1 MKKIILI
8 GDSIR
13 QGYDRYVKMALEGVA
28 QVYYT
33 DDNCRFTTYILRELY
48 DWKNKWG
55 CGDDVDLIHW
65 NAGLWDCFT
74 LFDGETLLPL
84 EDYVRNLHRI
94 CRMMKALYPNAK
106 MIFATSTPVRELYK
120 VQIRRNCDIEAYNA
134 VAVKVVKEYGA
145 EINDLYG
152 LMKDTPESYHSD
164 FTHYYTKEAT
174 ELITNQVLSKIENA
188 LDIQAKPLDYEEL
201 FRKKEDVIGM

>member
-28 QVYYT
+28 EVYYT
-33 DDNCRFTTYILRELY
+33 DDNCRFTTYILRQLY
-48 DWKNKWG
+48 DWKNEWK

-65 NAGLWDCFT
+65 NVGLWDCFT
-74 LFDGETLLPL
+74 LFDGEMLLPI

-94 CRMMKALYPNAK
+94 CRMMKELYPNAK

-134 VAVKVVKEYGA
+134 AAVEVVQQYGA

-152 LMKDTPESYHSD
+152 LMKDTPDSYHSD

-174 ELITNQVLSKIENA
+174 QLITDQVLSKIENA
-188 LDIQAKPLDYEEL
+188 LDIKATPLDYEEL
-201 FRKKEDVIGM
+201 FRKKDDVIGM